1 MDLSMSDD
9 HPVVYV
15 VDDDPSVRSALERL
29 FTSVR
34 HAVETFDSAQE
45 FLERERADG
54 PGCLVLDVRLPG
66 LSGLDLQTELAKT
79 DADLPI
85 VFITGHGD
93 IPMSVRAIKAGA
105 IDFLPKPFKNQD
117 LLDAVGKAV
126 DQHKRLRKD
135 RAEDR
140 KIQGRVELLTNRER
154 EVLVLVVAGMMNKQ
168 IARRLGV
175 TVATIKAHRGRAMQK
190 MQVDSLA
197 ELVRMAERAGISAT
211 NG

>member
-1 MDLSMSDD
+1 MDLSTSDD
-9 HPVVYV
+9 LPVVYV
-15 VDDDPSVRSALERL
+15 VDDDPSVRTALERL

-34 HAVETFDSAQE
+34 LTVETFESAQE
-45 FLERERADG
+45 FLQQERADV

-66 LSGLDLQTELAKT
+66 LSGIGLQSELAKA
-79 DADLPI
+79 DADLPV

-105 IDFLPKPFKNQD
+105 VDFLPKPFKNQD

-126 DQHKRLRKD
+126 DQHKKLRKD
-135 RAEDR
+135 RAEQSR
-140 KIQGRVELLTNRER
+140 FQQRVELLTNRER
-154 EVLVLVVAGMMNKQ
+154 EVLVLVVTGKMNKQ
-168 IARRLGV
+168 IAAGLGV
-175 TVATIKAHRGRAMQK
+175 TIATVKAHRGRAMQK

-197 ELVRMAERAGISAT
+197 ELVRIAERAGISAT

>member
-1 MDLSMSDD
+1 MDLSTSNDL
-9 HPVVYV
+9 PVVYV
-15 VDDDPSVRSALERL
+15 VDDDPSVRTALERL

-34 HAVETFDSAQE
+34 LAVETFNSAQE
-45 FLERERADG
+45 FLEHERDDA

-105 IDFLPKPFKNQD
+105 VDFLPKPFKNQD
-117 LLDAVGKAV
+117 LLDAVGKAI
-126 DQHKRLRKD
+126 DQHRKTRSD
-135 RAEDR
+135 RAECCKVQR
-140 KIQGRVELLTNRER
+140 RAEMLTDRER

-168 IARRLGV
+168 IAGRLGV
-175 TVATIKAHRGRAMQK
+175 TVATVKAHRGRAMQK

-197 ELVRMAERAGISAT
+197 ELVRMAERAGIS
-211 NG
+211 

>member
-1 MDLSMSDD
+1 MSDD
-9 HPVVYV
+9 LPMVYV
-15 VDDDPSVRSALERL
+15 VDDDPSVCTALERL

-34 HAVETFDSAQE
+34 LAVETFHSAQE
-45 FLERERADG
+45 FLEHEPADV

-79 DADLPI
+79 NADLPI

-105 IDFLPKPFKNQD
+105 VDFLPKPFKNQD

-135 RAEDR
+135 RVEHS
-140 KIQGRVELLTNRER
+140 KIQQRVELLTDRER
-154 EVLVLVVAGMMNKQ
+154 EVLVLVVAGKMNKQ
-168 IARRLGV
+168 IAVGLGV
-175 TVATIKAHRGRAMQK
+175 TIATVKAHRGRAMQK

-197 ELVRMAERAGISAT
+197 ELVRIAERAGIAAT
-211 NG
+211 NC

>member
-9 HPVVYV
+9 LPVVYV
-15 VDDDPSVRSALERL
+15 VDDDPSVRTALERL

-34 HAVETFDSAQE
+34 LAVETFNSAQE
-45 FLERERADG
+45 FLEHERADV

-105 IDFLPKPFKNQD
+105 VDFLPKPFKNQD
-117 LLDAVGKAV
+117 LLDAVGKAI
-126 DQHKRLRKD
+126 DQHRKARSD
-135 RAEDR
+135 RVEHR
-140 KIQGRVELLTNRER
+140 KIQGLVELLTDRER
-154 EVLVLVVAGMMNKQ
+154 EVLVHVVAGMMNKN
-168 IARRLGV
+168 IAKRLEV

>member
-1 MDLSMSDD
+1 MNLSVSNVV
-9 HPVVYV
+9 PVVYV
-15 VDDDPSVRSALERL
+15 VDDDPSVRTALERL

-34 HAVETFDSAQE
+34 LAVKTFNSAQE
-45 FLERERADG
+45 FLEHEQADV

-105 IDFLPKPFKNQD
+105 VDFLPKPFKNQD
-117 LLDAVGKAV
+117 LLSAVGKAI
-126 DQHKRLRKD
+126 DHHRKVITD
-135 RAEDR
+135 RAER
-140 KIQGRVELLTNRER
+140 LEVHKRVELLTDRER
-154 EVLVLVVAGMMNKQ
+154 EVLVHVVAGMMNKQ

-175 TVATIKAHRGRAMQK
+175 TIATVKAHRGRAMQK

>member
-1 MDLSMSDD
+1 MALSMSDD

-15 VDDDPSVRSALERL
+15 VDDDPSVRTALERL

-34 HAVETFDSAQE
+34 LAVETFNSARE
-45 FLERERADG
+45 FLEHEQADV

-66 LSGLDLQTELAKT
+66 LSGLDLQTELAKS

-105 IDFLPKPFKNQD
+105 VDFLPKPFKNQD

-126 DQHKRLRKD
+126 DQHRQLRID
-135 RAEDR
+135 RAEHR
-140 KIQGRVELLTNRER
+140 KILGRIELLTDRER
-154 EVLVLVVAGMMNKQ
+154 EVLIHVVAGRMNKQ
-168 IARRLGV
+168 IATRLGV
-175 TVATIKAHRGRAMQK
+175 TVATVKVHRGRAMQK

-197 ELVRMAERAGISAT
+197 ELVRLAERAGIS
-211 NG
+211 